1 MCRVIRRHRL
11 KLLLNRKGD
20 LSSPRSNIHMNAIQ
34 IILITLLAALKK
46 VDQKGPQ
53 IFIYN
58 TVFWGFLAGAI
69 MGDIMT
75 GMAIGATFQLMSLGV
90 AAIGGTSVPD
100 YQIGAIIS
108 IAIAVSTGQGI
119 EAGIAVGLPVAML
132 AVQLD
137 VLGNI
142 AHGIFV
148 RKAQTYATERKWN
161 SFNMMYIICIII
173 TALTTGLPTFL
184 AVAFGDVLVT
194 TIIDAMPVWFTSGL
208 SLAGKILPVVGFA
221 VLLKYMPVK
230 QNIEY
235 LLIGFVFAAYL
246 NVPVLGVAIV
256 GAALGFKLYKDQN
269 RSLEMAVS
277 AGGEQYD
284 DE

>member
-1 MCRVIRRHRL
+1 
-11 KLLLNRKGD
+11 
-20 LSSPRSNIHMNAIQ
+20 MNAIQ

-119 EAGIAVGLPVAML
+119 EAGIAVGLPACLLYSWMY
-132 AVQLD
+132 
-137 VLGNI
+137 LGISHMVSSCARLRHMRRKGN
-142 AHGIFV
+142 GIP
-148 RKAQTYATERKWN
+148 
-161 SFNMMYIICIII
+161 SI
-173 TALTTGLPTFL
+173 
-184 AVAFGDVLVT
+184 
-194 TIIDAMPVWFTSGL
+194 
-208 SLAGKILPVVGFA
+208 
-221 VLLKYMPVK
+221 
-230 QNIEY
+230 
-235 LLIGFVFAAYL
+235 
-246 NVPVLGVAIV
+246 
-256 GAALGFKLYKDQN
+256 
-269 RSLEMAVS
+269 
-277 AGGEQYD
+277 
-284 DE
+284 

>member
-1 MCRVIRRHRL
+1 
-11 KLLLNRKGD
+11 
-20 LSSPRSNIHMNAIQ
+20 MNAIQ

-148 RKAQTYATERKWN
+148 QG
-161 SFNMMYIICIII
+161 SDICD
-173 TALTTGLPTFL
+173 GKEMEFL
-184 AVAFGDVLVT
+184 
-194 TIIDAMPVWFTSGL
+194 
-208 SLAGKILPVVGFA
+208 
-221 VLLKYMPVK
+221 
-230 QNIEY
+230 
-235 LLIGFVFAAYL
+235 
-246 NVPVLGVAIV
+246 
-256 GAALGFKLYKDQN
+256 
-269 RSLEMAVS
+269 
-277 AGGEQYD
+277 QYD
-284 DE
+284 VYYLYHHNRINDWITYLSCCSIW

>member
-1 MCRVIRRHRL
+1 
-11 KLLLNRKGD
+11 
-20 LSSPRSNIHMNAIQ
+20 MNAIQ

-119 EAGIAVGLPVAML
+119 EAGIAVGLPVCLLYSWMY
-132 AVQLD
+132 
-137 VLGNI
+137 LGISHMVSSCARLRHMRRKGN
-142 AHGIFV
+142 GIP
-148 RKAQTYATERKWN
+148 
-161 SFNMMYIICIII
+161 SI
-173 TALTTGLPTFL
+173 
-184 AVAFGDVLVT
+184 
-194 TIIDAMPVWFTSGL
+194 
-208 SLAGKILPVVGFA
+208 
-221 VLLKYMPVK
+221 
-230 QNIEY
+230 
-235 LLIGFVFAAYL
+235 
-246 NVPVLGVAIV
+246 
-256 GAALGFKLYKDQN
+256 
-269 RSLEMAVS
+269 
-277 AGGEQYD
+277 
-284 DE
+284 